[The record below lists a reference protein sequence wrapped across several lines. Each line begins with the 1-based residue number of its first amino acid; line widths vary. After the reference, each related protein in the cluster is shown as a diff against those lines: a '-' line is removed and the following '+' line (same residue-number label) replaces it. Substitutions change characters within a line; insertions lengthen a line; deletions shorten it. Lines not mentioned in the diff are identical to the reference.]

1 MRLCL
6 LNSPQ
11 LDVEEVLGVG
21 IQVEDEMLT
30 RTRSFLAWRPR
41 GPLGSPWLKVRA
53 LAGHTVGSAH
63 SLPRPQT
70 HRHEFS
76 PPQPRGSEPCEA
88 PGLGT
93 PCPCPLSAHH
103 SCLPFKAQHRCPS
116 VLELLCLPISLSRV
130 VAASLFPK
138 AEIPKGTEKGV
149 VPRVTFSWQCKV
161 ERTEQPPAGP
171 ALG

>member
-53 LAGHTVGSAH
+53 LAWHTVGSAH

-103 SCLPFKAQHRCPS
+103 SCLPTCPRS
-116 VLELLCLPISLSRV
+116 APHLFRHILTGSCLTSPHGN
-130 VAASLFPK
+130 ASYPATFPQDQVS
-138 AEIPKGTEKGV
+138 PYPPLP
-149 VPRVTFSWQCKV
+149 VPLW
-161 ERTEQPPAGP
+161 G
-171 ALG
+171 